1 MTRNEAKK
9 RAEKLRELLDYHR
22 YRYHVLD
29 QPEISDAAYDTLHRE
44 LVDLERQFP
53 DLVTADSPTQR
64 VGGEPLKA
72 FTKFIHPK
80 RMLSFNDAFSQ
91 AEMEEWVDRMA
102 RVLGE
107 KIPDSGPARLSFQQ
121 EKLSGFYCELKI
133 DGLAIELVYKNGVL
147 VTGATRGDGLVGE
160 DVTQNLRTIG
170 AIPLKLKTDLVVR
183 GEVFINK
190 KDFER
195 INQEQVAKGLP
206 LYANPRNLAAGAVR
220 QLDPAVTKMRRLDS
234 FAYALVTELGQVKH
248 EEEHEILKALG
259 FKINP
264 HNKYCRDL
272 AAVQQ
277 FRDYWEKERE
287 KLAYEID
294 GIVVAVNDNAM
305 FEKLSVVGKAPRG
318 AVAYKFASR
327 EATTRVNDIV
337 VSVGRTGTLT
347 PIAVLEPVLIG
358 GTTVSRATLHN
369 EDEIGRLGLKI
380 GDTVIVGRAGDVIPD
395 IKRVLTELR
404 TGQERAFVFPDNCPV
419 CDQSVKRLPG
429 EAAHKCTNPAC
440 PAIHRE
446 GLYHLVSKHAFDIDG
461 VGPKIIDQ
469 LLDTGLIRDAA
480 GLFALKE
487 ADLLNLERFAE
498 KSAANTVAAIN
509 AKKSIPLARFIY
521 ALGIPHVGEE
531 TAVDL
536 ANYFSTLEK
545 LRSASVAELE
555 RIKDVGTVVA
565 KSIATWVGSKKN
577 QQFLNKLAKLG
588 VKTKPAVSTRLSQKL
603 RGLIFVFT
611 GTLPTLTREVAEDL
625 ARRHGAE
632 VSSSVSRQTS
642 YVVAGEEA
650 GSKLDKAEK
659 LGVRILDEAG
669 FKKLIS

>member
-480 GLFALKE
+480 SLFALKE

-565 KSIATWVGSKKN
+565 KSIATWFGSKKN
-577 QQFLNKLAKLG
+577 QQFLNKLAKLR